1 MHAAARAFGSTK
13 KPNDNGGSVM
23 PLLSCW
29 VTGLTVGRV
38 ELSTIFSTF
47 PFTATNLN
55 NQQITP
61 FLIYDIK
68 TLTTQGLVHTCMLT
82 ICTYLHQYAAFC
94 YTSHYNEQVINDYDK
109 LIRKA
114 QAILHLEVTMKTHNH
129 KTAQHTIVHAC
140 ICRLLSIKLSFTTCI
155 AAQA

>member
-1 MHAAARAFGSTK
+1 MFMKFRPRICKYGSRAVYPCHRFSYLHSSVSTVFNCTWFWVYRSMSELRICVKLGK
-13 KPNDNGGSVM
+13 KLYSDASSIP
-23 PLLSCW
+23 
-29 VTGLTVGRV
+29 
-38 ELSTIFSTF
+38 
-47 PFTATNLN
+47 A
-55 NQQITP
+55 
-61 FLIYDIK
+61 
-68 TLTTQGLVHTCMLT
+68 LVHTCILK